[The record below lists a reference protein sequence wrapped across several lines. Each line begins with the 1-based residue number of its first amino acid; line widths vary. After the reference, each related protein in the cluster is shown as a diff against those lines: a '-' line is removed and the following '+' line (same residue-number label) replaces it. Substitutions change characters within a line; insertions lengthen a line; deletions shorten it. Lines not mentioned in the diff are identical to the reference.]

1 MAFPKFTTPITII
14 AVIVLLA
21 TTSLTAFNE
30 QTTKLVTINSSLA
43 KYQQQTPMQ
52 LVVNYPDRLDI
63 YKEVT
68 LSADL
73 SHLSINQKNC

>member
-1 MAFPKFTTPITII
+1 MAFPKFTTPITKI

-21 TTSLTAFNE
+21 TTSLTACNE

-43 KYQQQTPMQ
+43 KDQQQTPVQ
-52 LVVNYPDRLDI
+52 LVANYPDRLDI

-68 LSADL
+68 YPQ
-73 SHLSINQKNC
+73 I